1 MKLRSL
7 KNNNYGVLS
16 FFLVFIFM
24 ASMLVFLFAVGIPF
38 SIAFTT
44 EMYTASEDII
54 AGAQDQIEEIQD
66 VEVRD
71 RLDSTLDDALAS
83 TEDTITILSFFYQY
97 SWVWIMLIIVFI
109 IFIGARKVVET
120 NQMGVI

>member
-7 KNNNYGVLS
+7 KKNEYGILS
-16 FFLVFIFM
+16 FFLVFILL

-38 SIAFTT
+38 SIAFTA
-44 EMYTASEDII
+44 EMYGASEDII
-54 AGAQDQIEEIQD
+54 EGAQDQIAEID
-66 VEVRD
+66 DLDVRD

-97 SWVWIMLIIVFI
+97 SWVWIMLIITFI

-120 NQMGVI
+120 NQAGVI